1 MIDIETEDLVLL
13 KNLAEHLPKR
23 NGRPVATSTLWRWS
37 STGVKGVQLETVLVG
52 GQRYS
57 SLEAFRRFVAAGNQR
72 GQVKKPDPAR
82 VAVETTRALEKLDR
96 LGW

>member
-1 MIDIETEDLVLL
+1 MIDIETEQLVPL
-13 KNLAEHLPKR
+13 KEMPRCLPLRAGK
-23 NGRPVATSTLWRWS
+23 PVAISTLWRWS

-57 SLEAFRRFVAAGNQR
+57 SLEAFRRFVAAGNLGKVKTTDP
-72 GQVKKPDPAR
+72 GQASQK
-82 VAVETTRALEKLDR
+82 TTKTLEKLDR